1 MYLFTLN
8 TYKCVKKP
16 KIFSNLDSEEWFNLI
31 KHSPYSEKITQ
42 ARNGELD
49 YDSIKESIP
58 CVTYNFLFNQY
69 KTDANIINGTGLM
82 YIDID
87 DPRFNISTIDK
98 QKVHSYYRSFGGN
111 GYAIIVQVSGLTLND
126 YRATYNYITN
136 DLGVF
141 EYADKGA
148 VKASQYNVLSYDS
161 NIYYNKDSFV
171 YSPIKA
177 PQSSVI
183 ERGEKAYTI
192 DGGAKEFVQLRFD
205 NLDEVDIEGE
215 YTVNWDGIQYIKCF
229 IPMKKI
235 EKNRNAFL
243 LSYCNNLVYLN
254 PNISEST
261 TIDVMR
267 SVNKVACAVPVS
279 EAQLLRVIKSI
290 HKYKHDGSLKPI
302 YFKKLRKIVFNKASK
317 LTREEKLMICVAENA
332 KRKSFNTQKKMY
344 SIIEMWDFEIYG
356 NISQRK
362 MYDNFS
368 ISKKTVEKYWK
379 QFKPFIEEVNT
390 TVKESA

>member
-16 KIFSNLDSEEWFNLI
+16 KVVSNLDSDEWFNMI
-31 KHSPYSEKITQ
+31 KHSTYSNKITQ

-49 YDSIKESIP
+49 YDSVKESMP

-69 KTDANIINGTGLM
+69 KTDTNIINGTGLI

-87 DPRFNISTIDK
+87 DPRFNIDSIDK
-98 QKVHSYYRSFGGN
+98 QKVYSYYRSFGGN
-111 GYAIIVQVSGLTLND
+111 GYAIIVQVSGLTIND

-148 VKASQYNVLSYDS
+148 VKASQYNVLSFDS
-161 NIYYNKDSFV
+161 NLYYNKNSFV
-171 YSPIKA
+171 YTPVIT
-177 PQSSVI
+177 PQSIVI
-183 ERGEKAYTI
+183 QRGEGAYTT
-192 DGGAKEFVQLRFD
+192 DRGAKEFVQLRFD

-215 YTVNWDGIQYIKCF
+215 YTVNWEGIQYIKCF

-235 EKNRNAFL
+235 TKNRNNFL

-254 PNISEST
+254 PHISIAK
-261 TIDVMR
+261 TIDVMQ
-267 SVNKVACAVPVS
+267 SVNRAACLEPVK
-279 EAQLLRVIKSI
+279 EAQLNRVVKSV
-290 HKYKHDGSLKPI
+290 HKYKSDGTLKPI
-302 YFKKLRKIVFNKASK
+302 YFKKLRKIVFNKMSK
-317 LTREEKLMICVAENA
+317 LTRDEKLMICVAENA
-332 KRKSFNTQKKMY
+332 KRKSFNTQQKMY
-344 SIIEMWDFEIYG
+344 DIIEAWDFETYG

-390 TVKESA
+390 KVKESD